1 MSRDDGGETWT
12 ENVFP
17 PASARSPALARDASA
32 SRPRARLS
40 AETARERHERRALDA
55 VDRMVVKSAMEDLR
69 KVADSLDADA
79 WMYRPKR
86 EA

>member
-1 MSRDDGGETWT
+1 MVGYYEMASRLVVQLRGLI
-12 ENVFP
+12 V
-17 PASARSPALARDASA
+17 SANHHRARDARDA
-32 SRPRARLS
+32 
-40 AETARERHERRALDA
+40 RALDA